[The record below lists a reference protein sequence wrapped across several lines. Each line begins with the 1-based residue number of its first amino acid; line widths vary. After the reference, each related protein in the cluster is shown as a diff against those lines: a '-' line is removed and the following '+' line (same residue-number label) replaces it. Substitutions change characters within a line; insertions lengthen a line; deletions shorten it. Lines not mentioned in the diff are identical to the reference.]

1 MEERY
6 NESTINRPEGDR
18 LLDAPLITIDL
29 LAHKEQ
35 LKTEAGWQKNDRNAI
50 TLFKTKGMRIV
61 LIAMHLNAEIAPQ
74 IIESIISVQVL
85 EGHLKFITEEQT
97 ADIKTGQMLTLHAQI
112 EHTVKAM
119 EETTFLL
126 TLTEENYQES
136 AYKLFAI

>member
-1 MEERY
+1 
-6 NESTINRPEGDR
+6 
-18 LLDAPLITIDL
+18 
-29 LAHKEQ
+29 
-35 LKTEAGWQKNDRNAI
+35 
-50 TLFKTKGMRIV
+50 MRIV